1 MKYAISSTGPELT
14 SALDPRFGRA
24 PVFLIHDTETGQTT
38 AVENTAA
45 TQPQGA
51 GIQAA
56 QTVVDAGVQAVITGR
71 VGPKAEAALTQAG
84 LRIITVDAATCSDA
98 LAQAESGQSAPSTP
112 QSGQGRGQGMGQGG
126 GRGAGCGMAQGR
138 GGGMGGGRGGR
149 GGCGRGMGGGGGR
162 GMGGGRS

>member
-14 SALDPRFGRA
+14 STLDPRFGRA
-24 PVFLIHDTETGQTT
+24 PVFLIHDTETGQT
-38 AVENTAA
+38 AAIDNTAA

-84 LRIITVDAATCSDA
+84 LRIITVNAATCSDA
-98 LAQAESGQSAPSTP
+98 LAQAESGQTAPSTP
-112 QSGQGRGQGMGQGG
+112 QPGQGRGQGMGQGV
-126 GRGAGCGMAQGR
+126 GRGAGCGMGR
-138 GGGMGGGRGGR
+138 GMGGGRGGR

-162 GMGGGRS
+162 GMGGGRR